1 MIPKQPVIPELS
13 RRNVLIGGSVLAGT
27 ALLGSPAQAGA
38 PTDTGV
44 SGTGIGDVD
53 VYVIVVDGMR
63 PDELRPDLTPMLT
76 ALAAGGVHYPNA
88 TAINIAETLPNH
100 TAMMTGVYPA
110 RSGVPANSVYD
121 PAIDKKRDLDR
132 ASDLQTSTVLDR
144 VRIELGLTTASVLS
158 KEYLHGLF
166 GDRAS
171 VVWDPQPLLPGT
183 EHAPD
188 NCTIDALIRIVGE
201 SSPRLSFTN
210 LGDVDRV
217 GHLDLSGPSIR
228 IARTAALANT
238 DNQVR
243 RFVDFLHDTGRW
255 NRSILIMLSDHSMD
269 WSVPTR
275 LVGLDRPLNAD
286 PLLAGKIR
294 IAQNGG
300 ADLIYFVGPEPERAE
315 AVRRIQEIVGAVDG
329 VESTHL
335 PAEFNLGGNAGDVVA
350 FCSPGWR
357 FSDPTPLSNP
367 IPGNHGHAV
376 TLPIPFFLSGGHP
389 ALDGGR
395 SVDTLART
403 IDVAPTVAA
412 LLGLQAPAG
421 GWDGVARTTG
431 VLVGV

>member
-1 MIPKQPVIPELS
+1 MSSEVS
-13 RRNVLIGGSVLAGT
+13 RRQVLIGGSIVAGT
-27 ALLGSPAQAGA
+27 ALLGSPAFS
-38 PTDTGV
+38 GV
-44 SGTGIGDVD
+44 PANMGIPDVD
-53 VYVIVVDGMR
+53 VYVMVVDGMR
-63 PDELRPDLTPMLT
+63 PDELRADLTPMLT
-76 ALAAGGVHYPNA
+76 GLAAGGIHYPNA
-88 TAINIAETLPNH
+88 SAINIAETLPNH

-121 PAIDKKRDLDR
+121 PAVGKARDLDR
-132 ASDLQTSTVLDR
+132 ASDLQTSTVLER
-144 VRIELGLTTASVLS
+144 VRTELGLTTASVLS
-158 KEYLHGLF
+158 KHYLHGLF

-183 EHAPD
+183 AHAPD
-188 NCTIDALIRIVGE
+188 NFTIDALIRIVGD

-228 IARTAALANT
+228 IARTAALQNT

-243 RFVDFLHDTGRW
+243 RFVDFLHATGRW
-255 NRSILIMLSDHSMD
+255 NRSIVIVLADHSMD
-269 WSVPTR
+269 WSEPAR

-300 ADLIYFVGPEPERAE
+300 ADLIYFVGPDEDRSE
-315 AVRRIQEIVGAVDG
+315 ATARIQQIVGSVAG
-329 VESTHL
+329 VESSHL
-335 PAEFNLGGNAGDVVA
+335 PAEFNLGANAGDVVA
-350 FCSPGWR
+350 FCSQGWR

-367 IPGNHGHAV
+367 IPGNHGHSV

-395 SVDTLART
+395 ALAEQART

-412 LLGLQAPAG
+412 LLGLGAPVG
-421 GWDGVARTTG
+421 GWDGVARTAG
-431 VLVGV
+431 VAVPA

>member
-1 MIPKQPVIPELS
+1 MSLELS

-27 ALLGSPAQAGA
+27 ALLGAPAHAGV
-38 PTDTGV
+38 P
-44 SGTGIGDVD
+44 IGGGLPDVD
-53 VYVIVVDGMR
+53 VYVVVVDGMR
-63 PDELRPDLTPMLT
+63 PDELRADLTPMLT
-76 ALAAGGVHYPNA
+76 GLAAGGVHYPNA
-88 TAINIAETLPNH
+88 SAINIAETLPNH
-100 TAMMTGVYPA
+100 TAMMTGVYPV

-121 PAIDKKRDLDR
+121 PAIDKMRDLDQ

-144 VRIELGLTTASVLS
+144 VRTELGLTTASVLS
-158 KEYLHGLF
+158 KQYLHGLF

-188 NCTIDALIRIVGE
+188 NFTIDALIRIVGE
-201 SSPRLSFTN
+201 NSPRLSFTN

-228 IARTAALANT
+228 IARTAALQNT

-243 RFVDFLHDTGRW
+243 RFVDFLHSTGRW
-255 NRSILIMLSDHSMD
+255 NRSVLIVLADHSMD
-269 WSVPTR
+269 WSEPTR
-275 LVGLDRPLNAD
+275 LIGLDRPLNAD

-300 ADLIYFVGPEPERAE
+300 ADLIYFVGPDQERAE
-315 AVRRIQEIVGAVDG
+315 AVRRIQEIVSAVDG
-329 VESTHL
+329 VESSHL
-335 PAEFNLGGNAGDVVA
+335 PAEFNLGDNAGDVVA
-350 FCSPGWR
+350 FCAQGWR

-367 IPGNHGHAV
+367 IPGNHGHSV

-389 ALDGGR
+389 GLDGGR
-395 SVDTLART
+395 RVDTPVRT

-412 LLGLQAPAG
+412 LLGLPAPTG
-421 GWDGVARTTG
+421 GWDGAARTAG
-431 VLVGV
+431 VAVGV

>member
-1 MIPKQPVIPELS
+1 MSLELS
-13 RRNVLIGGSVLAGT
+13 RRNVLIGGSVFAGT
-27 ALLGSPAQAGA
+27 ALLGAPANAGV
-38 PTDTGV
+38 PTG
-44 SGTGIGDVD
+44 GGLPDVD
-53 VYVIVVDGMR
+53 VYVLVVDGMR
-63 PDELRPDLTPMLT
+63 PDELRADLTPMLT
-76 ALAAGGVHYPNA
+76 GLAAGGVHYPNA
-88 TAINIAETLPNH
+88 SAINIAETLPNH

-144 VRIELGLTTASVLS
+144 VRTELGLTTASVLS
-158 KEYLHGLF
+158 KQYLHGLF

-188 NCTIDALIRIVGE
+188 NFTIDALTRIVGE

-228 IARTAALANT
+228 IARTAALQNT

-243 RFVDFLHDTGRW
+243 RFVDFLHSTGRW
-255 NRSILIMLSDHSMD
+255 NRSVLIVLADHSMD
-269 WSVPTR
+269 WSEPTR
-275 LVGLDRPLNAD
+275 LIGLDRPLNAD
-286 PLLAGKIR
+286 PLLSGKIR

-300 ADLIYFVGPEPERAE
+300 ADLIYFVGPDQERAE

-329 VESTHL
+329 VESSHL
-335 PAEFNLGGNAGDVVA
+335 PGEFNLGDNAGDVVA
-350 FCSPGWR
+350 FCAQGWR

-367 IPGNHGHAV
+367 IPGNHGHSV

-395 SVDTLART
+395 RVDTPVRT

-412 LLGLQAPAG
+412 LFGLPAPAG
-421 GWDGVARTTG
+421 GWDGAARTAG
-431 VLVGV
+431 VQVGV